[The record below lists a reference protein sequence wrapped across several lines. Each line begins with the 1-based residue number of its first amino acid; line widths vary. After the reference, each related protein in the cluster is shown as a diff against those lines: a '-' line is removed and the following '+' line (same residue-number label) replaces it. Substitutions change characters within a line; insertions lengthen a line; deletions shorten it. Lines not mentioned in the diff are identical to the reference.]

1 MTKTVFIEGMTCH
14 NCVRHVKEALQELDG
29 VRDVKVDLE
38 SKKAVIE
45 ADYEITDRNII
56 DTIDDIG
63 YQVTEIR

>member
-45 ADYEITDRNII
+45 ADYEIADRIII
-56 DTIDDIG
+56 DTFDDIG

>member
-45 ADYEITDRNII
+45 ADYEIADRNII